1 LPKSSSP
8 ERGSLLIAAISGRAL
23 AASARR
29 AGFEPLVADC
39 FADADTAVLAHECR
53 KLTGDLAQGINWHA
67 LRAALS
73 SLTEAAST
81 PIAGLVYGSGFE
93 DRPQLLGR
101 LAQRWPLLG
110 NNAETVDRIKAP
122 ERFFAALDRLGVPHP
137 RTVMQLP
144 PGKYGWLA
152 KRRGGAGGGHIQSD
166 VTRRANASLYFQE
179 RVAGRSISALF
190 IANGSAAR
198 VLGFSE
204 QWTAPIG
211 GRPFRYGGA
220 MRTAEVAP
228 HLANAMSSA
237 VEQIVAAFALT
248 GLGSAD
254 FMVRRED
261 ALLLEINPRPGA
273 TLDIFDSDADPLLG
287 LHLDSVI
294 EGRLPAKRLAL
305 EGGAASAIVFAPK
318 RLSVPEIPWP
328 AWAADRPKPGE
339 RIDKNCPICT
349 VLARAKTPIG
359 AKRLAEERISIILAA
374 CGGESVGE
382 NREFDEKNG
391 RKRNARHG
399 DAQRQRQGRTAGG
412 RPHP

>member
-1 LPKSSSP
+1 MPKSSLP

-29 AGFEPLVADC
+29 AGFAPLVADY
-39 FADADTAVLAHECR
+39 FADADMAALAHRCQ

-67 LRAALS
+67 LHTALS
-73 SLTEAAST
+73 SLAEAAPT

-101 LAQRWPLLG
+101 LAQGWPLLG
-110 NNAETVDRIKAP
+110 NDAETIDRIKAP
-122 ERFFAALDRLGVPHP
+122 ERFFALLDCLGVPHP

-144 PGKYGWLA
+144 AAKHGWLA
-152 KRRGGAGGGHIQSD
+152 KGRGGAGGGHIRS
-166 VTRRANASLYFQE
+166 RIARPANASVYFQE

-190 IANGSAAR
+190 VANGSTAR

-204 QWTAPIG
+204 QWTAPIR

-220 MRTAEVAP
+220 VRAAELVP
-228 HLANAMSSA
+228 HLAKAMSSA
-237 VEQIVAAFALT
+237 VEQVARSFALR

-254 FMVRRED
+254 FMVRGDE

-273 TLDIFDSDADPLLG
+273 TLDIFNSDSDPLLG
-287 LHLDSVI
+287 LHLDAVV
-294 EGRLPAKRLAL
+294 EGRLPTGGLAL

-318 RLSVPEIPWP
+318 RLTVPKMSWP

-339 RIDKNCPICT
+339 RIDKNRPICT
-349 VLARAKTPIG
+349 VLARAKTPIR
-359 AKRLAEERISIILAA
+359 AKRLVEERISIILAA
-374 CGGESVGE
+374 CGGESVGGDGE
-382 NREFDEKNG
+382 LDEKNG
-391 RKRNARHG
+391 RKRKAPRG
-399 DAQRQRQGRTAGG
+399 DTERQRQGRTAGG